1 MKTQGTQGRDARI
14 LTEKELHSDD
24 ALIMPRITS
33 SRCRIEKTFY
43 HVGIL
48 NLLNY
53 SRIKTET

>member
-14 LTEKELHSDD
+14 LTKKELHSDD

-48 NLLNY
+48 NY